1 MSLVVFDRGV
11 TLRSLKWTDIPYRR
25 EPESEPV
32 ELLTPVNGYST
43 AQPRRQ
49 ASPHLTATVEE
60 FAASLQANLPPRCR
74 WLDWVMVQGEI
85 VVEKGRPTRIDERAI
100 LAELVPPYLR
110 AYAETEQAN
119 RAYEPHFAELL
130 RRSASVELAR

>member
-1 MSLVVFDRGV
+1 
-11 TLRSLKWTDIPYRR
+11 
-25 EPESEPV
+25 
-32 ELLTPVNGYST
+32 
-43 AQPRRQ
+43 
-49 ASPHLTATVEE
+49 
-60 FAASLQANLPPRCR
+60 
-74 WLDWVMVQGEI
+74 MVQGEI

>member
-11 TLRSLKWTDIPYRR
+11 TLRSLKRTDIPYRR

-32 ELLTPVNGYST
+32 VLLTPVNGYST

-60 FAASLQANLPPRCR
+60 FAASLQANLSPRCR